1 MKSLNAIEDPDN
13 LLIRHGFVDFMIQIL
28 KMKNLQTEDY
38 IAMLVVMKRLQDK
51 SIFPPH
57 LSTKIFEIVIKNLEN
72 HWKDQIAVN
81 SIILLKKIKK
91 NVEITTEFSHNMFEF
106 FNKFLTQGS
115 KINTYEY
122 YSISREVIC
131 LISYFINFNED
142 VKSMFR
148 GKVIIDILKN
158 WLKIFKNI
166 S

>member
-38 IAMLVVMKRLQDK
+38 IAMLVAMKRLHYK

-91 NVEITTEFSHNMFEF
+91 NVEITNEFSHNMFEF

-115 KINTYEY
+115 KINTY
-122 YSISREVIC
+122 
-131 LISYFINFNED
+131 
-142 VKSMFR
+142 
-148 GKVIIDILKN
+148 
-158 WLKIFKNI
+158 
-166 S
+166 